1 MFRILIAYG
10 LLSFAGICSVALA
23 DDAVEERLHIVIPA
37 GPGGG
42 LDATA
47 RAIGRTL
54 VSDQEVAR
62 VSYENRTG
70 GGGGKAMAYFV
81 ASSDALTNTLLVNS
95 TPLLIRS
102 LQGLFPHSYRDLTP
116 IAGLIAD
123 PGIIAVRADSPYR
136 SWADVVAAM
145 KQKPGKLFIGGG
157 SVKGSLDHIILSL
170 LVDKAGIAPRS
181 VRYLPYD
188 GGGKAMLALLSGEVD
203 IMVSGLGETLAQQKA
218 GSIRLLGMTSEQAD
232 PRFPEVPTFK
242 AQQVDVVFYNWRG
255 LFAPSSTT
263 PEQRAQWISQI
274 ANTVASNEW
283 QRQLNR
289 YGWQPLFLPG
299 DEFSKYLAQQ
309 EILLKDVLTQ
319 LGLVR

>member
-1 MFRILIAYG
+1 MLKLLFASCLFFLVG
-10 LLSFAGICSVALA
+10 LGTSALA
-23 DDAVEERLHIVIPA
+23 DDVAEERLHIVIPA

-47 RAIGRTL
+47 RAIGRAL

-81 ASSDALTNTLLVNS
+81 ESTDSLTDTLLVNS

-102 LQGLFPHSYRDLTP
+102 LQGLFAHSYRDLTP
-116 IAGLIAD
+116 LAGLIAD
-123 PGIIAVRADSPYR
+123 PGIIAVRADSPYQ
-136 SWADVVAAM
+136 SWADVVATM
-145 KQKPGKLFIGGG
+145 QKNPAKLFVGGG
-157 SVKGSLDHIILSL
+157 SVRGSLDHIILSL
-170 LVDKAGIAPRS
+170 LVDEAGISPRS
-181 VRYLPYD
+181 IRYLPYD

-203 IMVSGLGETLAQQKA
+203 VMVSGLGETLAQQKA
-218 GSIRLLGMTSEQAD
+218 GSIRLLGMTAEQAN
-232 PRFPEVPTFK
+232 PSFPEVPTFR

-255 LFAPSSTT
+255 LFAPSSTK
-263 PEQRAQWISQI
+263 PAQRAQWIAQLS
-274 ANTVASNEW
+274 NTVAGAHW
-283 QRQLNR
+283 QQQLTR

-299 DEFSKYLAQQ
+299 DDFSNYLAEQ
-309 EILLKDVLTQ
+309 EIMLKDVLTQ